1 MIDAKQN
8 KGDKKVMKSLLKLGM
23 KRVDGVTRV
32 TLKKRD
38 GMVFIVDDPQVL
50 RSADNENSFAVV
62 GELKFD
68 DPRAREQQATAAKY
82 AEAQKMVAEQMA
94 KAKKAEASGKAGGD
108 AADKDDGPAL
118 SEEGITSQHISMVME
133 HTNCKRNE
141 AIKALHESKDD
152 MIQAVMNLT
161 K

>member
-1 MIDAKQN
+1 
-8 KGDKKVMKSLLKLGM
+8 MKSLLKLGM

-32 TLKKRD
+32 ALKKRD
-38 GMVFIVDDPQVL
+38 GMVFIVADPQVL
-50 RSADNENSFAVV
+50 RSSDNENSFAIV
-62 GELKFD
+62 GELQFD

-82 AEAQKMVAEQMA
+82 AEAQKMVQEQMA
-94 KAKKAEASGKAGGD
+94 KAKAAEAATKKDGD
-108 AADKDDGPAL
+108 AAKDDGPAL
-118 SEEGITSQHISMVME
+118 SEEGITAQHITMVME
-133 HTNCKRNE
+133 HTNCTRNE

>member
-1 MIDAKQN
+1 
-8 KGDKKVMKSLLKLGM
+8 MKSLLKLGM

-82 AEAQKMVAEQMA
+82 AEAQKIVAEQMA
-94 KAKKAEASGKAGGD
+94 KAKAAESAKGGD
-108 AADKDDGPAL
+108 AAAKDDGPAL
-118 SEEGITSQHISMVME
+118 SEEGITSQHINMVME
-133 HTNCKRNE
+133 HTSCTRNE
-141 AIKALHESKDD
+141 AIKALHESNDD